1 MSNSIFRHW
10 GFPETPV
17 DAAVAFDTT
26 VQGDIASATWHL
38 DLPSDPQAAT
48 QLLEEYSFQAQASM
62 QVIEDLPERV
72 ENLVAQVQVAEA
84 AGVSF
89 STSDQSDLP
98 VEEAGLLDALYEID
112 RIDAQVSFG
121 LEEKLPKD
129 WQDSFHQFQT
139 AASRLL
145 RSISHFA
152 WVETSQAGHLIGR
165 TSVGWAGDMETLYA
179 EALLPQQLDLHRHSL
194 EIALVSRHALIRTF
208 TTTVA
213 TASRLSLLLAT
224 PGGVLLSLPAVWKYI
239 NQILS
244 EVEKYKTI
252 TAS

>member
-1 MSNSIFRHW
+1 VNNSVFSNW
-10 GFPETPV
+10 DFP
-17 DAAVAFDTT
+17 DTLADLAISFEASAP
-26 VQGDIASATWHL
+26 GDVPPATWHL
-38 DLPSDPQAAT
+38 DLPQDPQAAS
-48 QLLEEYSFQAQASM
+48 QALEEYSHQAQASV
-62 QVIEDLPERV
+62 QAIEDLPGRV
-72 ENLVAQVQVAEA
+72 ENLVTRVRATEA

-89 STSDQSDLP
+89 STTDQPDLP
-98 VEEAGLLDALYEID
+98 DEEAELLDALFEID
-112 RIDAQVSFG
+112 RIDARVSFG

-129 WQDSFHQFQT
+129 WQDSFHQFQA

-179 EALLPQQLDLHRHSL
+179 EALLPQQLDLHRRSL
-194 EIALVSRHALIRTF
+194 EIALVSRHALVRTF

-224 PGGVLLSLPAVWKYI
+224 PGGALLSLPAVWKYV

-244 EVEKYKTI
+244 EIERYKKI
-252 TAS
+252 SAN